1 MYFSLILLQ
10 CFGPGVGEG
19 ICADAFLLLLFAHI
33 VLDVAFAGGV
43 AFFLEFLVEAVEF
56 FAEAAG
62 AGIDAF
68 VAVADDGEAFVAFWA
83 AGVGGLFE
91 VAAVATFAVL
101 ADEHFAFFGL
111 DFEEE
116 FAAIWAWG
124 AGHIVVAVLL
134 VGIFHCAHELGGE
147 GAHIICEGSGFF
159 LAAGDALETFLPLG
173 GEER

>member
-1 MYFSLILLQ
+1 M
-10 CFGPGVGEG
+10 
-19 ICADAFLLLLFAHI
+19 FAHV

-43 AFFLEFLVEAVEF
+43 AFFSQILVEAVEF

-62 AGIDAF
+62 AGVDAF
-68 VAVADDGEAFVAFWA
+68 VAVADDGEAFVAFWT

-101 ADEHFAFFGL
+101 ADEHFAFLGL

-116 FAAIWAWG
+116 LAAIWAWG
-124 AGHIVVAVLL
+124 AGHVVVAVLL
-134 VGIFHCAHELGGE
+134 VRIFYCAHELGGE
-147 GAHIICEGSGFF
+147 GAHVVCKGSGFF
-159 LAAGDALETFLPLG
+159 LAAGDALEAFFPLG

>member
-1 MYFSLILLQ
+1 M
-10 CFGPGVGEG
+10 
-19 ICADAFLLLLFAHI
+19 LLLFAHV

-43 AFFLEFLVEAVEF
+43 AFFSQLLVEAVEF

-101 ADEHFAFFGL
+101 ADEHFAFLGF

-124 AGHIVVAVLL
+124 AGHVVVAVLL
-134 VGIFHCAHELGGE
+134 VGIFDGFHELGGE
-147 GAHIICEGSGFF
+147 GAHIAGEGSGFF
-159 LAAGDALETFLPLG
+159 LAAGDTLETFLPLG

>member
-1 MYFSLILLQ
+1 M
-10 CFGPGVGEG
+10 
-19 ICADAFLLLLFAHI
+19 
-33 VLDVAFAGGV
+33 
-43 AFFLEFLVEAVEF
+43 
-56 FAEAAG
+56 
-62 AGIDAF
+62 
-68 VAVADDGEAFVAFWA
+68 AFWT

-101 ADEHFAFFGL
+101 ADEHFAFLGL

-124 AGHIVVAVLL
+124 AGHVVVAVLL
-134 VGIFHCAHELGGE
+134 VGIFDGFHELGGE